1 MKGINKIKEKIWNEE
16 VKKIVLYVLKP
27 TRITIISGFILLIL
41 ILGIIIVSGNFEN
54 FIVSTDIKYNSPMLK
69 WMMLTFTITAVISLI
84 YGISL
89 CLYKYKRPGKKIKN
103 SLLSI
108 KMIRYIRKK
117 ETGAP
122 FWEIKGEKIM
132 KKIYNQLSLLLALI
146 LVINSCNIG
155 SIMEVKAED
164 TSNLSIDKVDLDT
177 RNAANIS
184 KDCILTSKELTVSI
198 KTISSSE
205 DVQTFTLYKINGEE
219 KELVNSV
226 KVTPEYNESEYIAQ
240 QNIKLDAKENTY
252 SDYEYCV
259 GVKSSSHPTE
269 VYEDVKTSVDN
280 ADVKKIVIDTINP
293 ISENNKIKV
302 KTWLEW
308 SANGIES
315 VEKVETEVKCTF
327 RDDNSG
333 INKIEYQVD
342 NGEKKVY
349 KLDGNEIHNP
359 GENVNFADKIEKTSA
374 HKGRMSVIRL
384 TTFTAYLSFLAYVFP
399 VTEEIRQL
407 LLK

>member
-1 MKGINKIKEKIWNEE
+1 
-16 VKKIVLYVLKP
+16 
-27 TRITIISGFILLIL
+27 
-41 ILGIIIVSGNFEN
+41 
-54 FIVSTDIKYNSPMLK
+54 
-69 WMMLTFTITAVISLI
+69 
-84 YGISL
+84 
-89 CLYKYKRPGKKIKN
+89 
-103 SLLSI
+103 
-108 KMIRYIRKK
+108 
-117 ETGAP
+117 
-122 FWEIKGEKIM
+122 M

-342 NGEKKVY
+342 NGEKKSI
-349 KLDGNEIHNP
+349 N
-359 GENVNFADKIEKTSA
+359 
-374 HKGRMSVIRL
+374 
-384 TTFTAYLSFLAYVFP
+384 
-399 VTEEIRQL
+399 
-407 LLK
+407 